1 MDKNIANELRKIL
14 TKLERIEQKFN
25 TPSLDDYIS
34 EFEAKKLFKK
44 GTTWFWQQRQSGLQF
59 TKLGAEVFYRRA
71 DLISWMENNFQGG

>member
-14 TKLERIEQKFN
+14 TKLERMEEKFN

-44 GTTWFWQQRQSGLQF
+44 GTTWFWQQKQEGLAYF
-59 TKLGAEVFYRRA
+59 KLGGETMFRRA
-71 DLISWMENNFQGG
+71 DLVAWIEKGKV